1 MAQVCVVGAGYVGL
15 TSASCLAQL
24 GHTVVGIDVD
34 AIKVDRLNN
43 GVIPIVEEGL
53 EAITQQMLDAK
64 RLVFQHGYSDSIKAA
79 EFIFLCVPTPQ
90 DEDGSADLTYI
101 REAATSLMPYL
112 ASGSII
118 VNKSTVPVGSTLV
131 VEEIVRRDDIFVVSN
146 PEFLREGSAV
156 HDFLHPDRIV
166 VGSSN
171 KKAARRVADLYQSL
185 NAQVIICDPASAETI
200 KYAANAFLATKL
212 SFANAIAA
220 LCEHV
225 GANIDDVMEGI
236 GQDKRIGNQFL
247 KPGPGWGGS
256 CFPKDTRALVKIAES
271 AGYDF
276 ELLRGV
282 IDFNEIQFDR
292 IVNKIRKA
300 VGGNLTGKNIA
311 VLGLTFKAHTN
322 DLRDSPALR
331 IVEQLKLLG
340 ATINA
345 YDPTVAGPLLH
356 TNFYMNS
363 IDACASA
370 DAILIATEW
379 PEFASL
385 NPTDIGKIVR
395 SKHMID
401 ARNILNANLWKSAGF
416 TYQGVGR

>member
-1 MAQVCVVGAGYVGL
+1 MVGAGYVGL
-15 TSASCLAQL
+15 TTASCLAQL
-24 GHTVVGIDVD
+24 GHSVIGVDVD
-34 AIKVDRLNN
+34 ATKVDHLNS
-43 GVIPIVEEGL
+43 GVIPIVEDGL
-53 EAITQQMLDAK
+53 ESITRQMLDAK
-64 RLVFQHGYSDSIKAA
+64 RLVFQLGYSDSIKSA

-101 REAATSLMPYL
+101 REAVTSLLPFL

-131 VEEIVRRDDIFVVSN
+131 VEEIVRREDIFVVSN

-166 VGSSN
+166 VGSSDRR
-171 KKAARRVADLYQSL
+171 AAQRVADLYQSL
-185 NAQVIICDPASAETI
+185 NARVIICDPASAETI

-256 CFPKDTRALVKIAES
+256 CFPKDTRALIKIAES

-292 IVNKIRKA
+292 IVGKVRKA
-300 VGGNLTGKNIA
+300 VGGTLTGKNIA

-331 IVEQLKLLG
+331 IVEHLQLQG

-345 YDPTVAGPLLH
+345 YDPTVTNPLAQVNICK
-356 TNFYMNS
+356 TPIETCDMT
-363 IDACASA
+363 

-379 PEFASL
+379 PEFVSL
-385 NPTDIGKIVR
+385 NPSEIGKVVR
-395 SKHMID
+395 SKNMID
-401 ARNILNANLWKSAGF
+401 ARNILDADLWRAAGF